1 LIQGRFGK
9 TFGSGNK
16 MFDILVV
23 DDEEGILEAT
33 KDYLDLTGTFRID
46 TATSAKEGL
55 RLISR
60 KQYDVIVSDYQMSEM
75 NGIEFLKTLRNA
87 GDRVPFILFT
97 GHSHKEVAL
106 EALNCGA
113 NFLVIKGGDGN
124 DSSMAELMMAVKA
137 MTERRMEEIALRR
150 SLERF
155 KRIYGDLPVGIEIF
169 DKDGVLSDLND
180 AAMAI
185 LGTSDPNQIKGLNIF
200 RDMELSDEAK
210 RRIRRGE
217 SIIHSSTIDLDVL
230 KSEHGVQSEKSG
242 LIYVERMITPLA
254 GPGPSTDGFF
264 MQIREITEKKHEE
277 AQLQYQAYLMENV
290 HDAIIATDSD
300 HAINSWNAAAERLYG
315 WRSEEVLGKSA
326 REVLRTR
333 RPKEST
339 EETFSNL
346 ESAGSMVGEV
356 LQTRKDGMEID
367 MDMTVIALKNRHARV
382 TGYVGVFRDIAE
394 RVKARNDRERSF
406 SLLKATLESTADGIL
421 VTDIDGRMTA
431 HNDKFLEMWDIP
443 SEMVTEW
450 KGLDMLGMAVRQVR
464 DPVGFT
470 AVMDR
475 LKQQNNHISN
485 DDVELLD
492 GRIFERYSRPQK
504 LGEKVVGRVWSFRD
518 VTKRRRAEER
528 LRDSEEMLRSILTY
542 SPDAINLIDM
552 DGTIV
557 ECNPKALELTGLTCK
572 DEIIGHNMLEAISPD
587 ERECMMENIKE
598 LIAAGNANRFE
609 YTLVKTNG
617 QPYFAEVTSWAV
629 KDKMGEPAL
638 LVSMTKDITDRK
650 KAEEELKKSQDRLLA
665 AQRIAHFGYWEYD
678 LFCDKLYMS
687 DEVFEIL
694 GYSPQ
699 SFEATL
705 TKFIQHVHPEER
717 ALVQGVFQ
725 ESANN
730 IREIDAEFRALKAD
744 GTEIWLYDRSKP
756 VLDTYGRPKM
766 LIGTLQDT
774 TERKN
779 IESKIQLSNRKL
791 NLLGAVTRHDVLNM
805 LTVLMG
811 NVELASTIATDDR
824 TKKYLTRSKEAAL
837 VIQKQMEYT
846 RSYEALGTKGSDW
859 INVSKVL
866 RFNMPHLNLNGTR
879 VNMEIG
885 DLELFA
891 DKMLDK
897 ALSNLMENAVRHG
910 EKVKNIN
917 IRFQEDGCDLKLFVE
932 DDGIGI
938 AEEEKEMIF
947 RRGYGKHTGLGL
959 NLTREIL
966 GITGMSIKEVG
977 LPGEGARFEICVPSG
992 KYRIHGA
999 EMSESPTELMERSG
1013 RSSGF

>member
-1 LIQGRFGK
+1 
-9 TFGSGNK
+9 

-23 DDEEGILEAT
+23 DSEEGILEAT
-33 KDYLDLTGTFRID
+33 KNCLDSAGTFRID
-46 TATSAKEGL
+46 TATSAAEGL
-55 RLISR
+55 KLIGR
-60 KQYDVIVSDYQMSEM
+60 KHYEVIVSDYQMDGM
-75 NGIEFLKTLRNA
+75 NGIEFLKTLRNG

-97 GHSHKEVAL
+97 GRSHQEVAL

-113 NFLVIKGGDGN
+113 NFLVIRGGEEN
-124 DSSMAELMMAVKA
+124 DSSMAELVMAVKA
-137 MTERRMEEIALRR
+137 MTEKRMEEIALMR

-155 KRIYGDLPVGIEIF
+155 KRIYGELPVGIEIF
-169 DKDGVLSDLND
+169 DREGVLSDLND
-180 AAMAI
+180 AALAI
-185 LGTSDPNQIKGLNIF
+185 LGVSDPNQIKGMNIF
-200 RDMELSDEAK
+200 RDLELSEEAK

-217 SIIHSSTIDLDVL
+217 SIIHSSTIDLEQL
-230 KSEHGVQSEKSG
+230 KRVHGVQSVRSG
-242 LIYVERMITPLA
+242 PVYVERMITPLA
-254 GPGPSTDGFF
+254 GKGPSSDGFF

-277 AQLQYQAYLMENV
+277 AQLKYQAYLMENV
-290 HDAIIATDSD
+290 HDAIIATDGD
-300 HAINSWNAAAERLYG
+300 HVINSWNAAAERLYG
-315 WRSEEVLGKSA
+315 WKSDEVLGKNA
-326 REVLRTR
+326 WELLCTRLPEETTEQVLYQL
-333 RPKEST
+333 EST
-339 EETFSNL
+339 
-346 ESAGSMVGEV
+346 GSMAGEV
-356 LQTRKDGMEID
+356 LQRRKDGVEID
-367 MDMTVIALKNRHARV
+367 MEMTVIALKNRNERV

-394 RVKARNDRERSF
+394 RIKARNDREHSF

-421 VTDIDGRMTA
+421 VIDIDGRMTA
-431 HNDKFLEMWDIP
+431 HNDKFLDMWGILAEKVTGWRELDI
-443 SEMVTEW
+443 
-450 KGLDMLGMAVRQVR
+450 LGMAVRQVQ
-464 DPVGFT
+464 DPTGFM
-470 AVMDR
+470 AVVDR
-475 LKQQNNHISN
+475 LKLQNTHISH

-518 VTKRRRAEER
+518 VTKRRRAEES

-557 ECNPKALELTGLTCK
+557 ECNPKALELTGLTSK

-587 ERECMMENIKE
+587 ERECMMENITE

-629 KDKMGEPAL
+629 KDKWGEPAL

-650 KAEEELKKSQDRLLA
+650 RAEEELKKSQDRLLA
-665 AQRIAHFGYWEYD
+665 AQRITHFGYWEYD
-678 LFCDKLYMS
+678 PLTDRLYIS
-687 DEVFEIL
+687 DEVYEIL

-717 ALVQGVFQ
+717 VLVQGFFK
-725 ESANN
+725 ESA
-730 IREIDAEFRALKAD
+730 ITTRETDAEFRALKAD
-744 GTEIWLYDRSKP
+744 GTEIWLYDRSKT

-766 LIGTLQDT
+766 FIGTLQDI
-774 TERKN
+774 TERKRF
-779 IESKIQLSNRKL
+779 ESKIQLSNRKL

-811 NVELASTIATDDR
+811 NVELAFAIASDER
-824 TKKYLTRSKEAAL
+824 SKKYLSRSKEAAL

-846 RSYEALGTKGSDW
+846 RSYEAMGSKGSDW
-859 INVSKVL
+859 TNVSKVL
-866 RFNMPHLNLNGTR
+866 RFNMPHLNLGSTK
-879 VNMEIG
+879 VNMQIG
-885 DLELFA
+885 ELELFA
-891 DKMLDK
+891 DTMIDK
-897 ALSNLMENAVRHG
+897 ALSNVIENSVLHG

-917 IRFQEDGCDLKLFVE
+917 IRCQDDGCDLKLYIE

-947 RRGYGKHTGLGL
+947 RRGNGKHSGLGL

-966 GITGMSIKEVG
+966 GITGMSIREMGVR
-977 LPGEGARFEICVPSG
+977 GEGASLEICVPCG
-992 KYRIHGA
+992 KYRFRETDLPEAPA
-999 EMSESPTELMERSG
+999 EIMERSG

>member
-1 LIQGRFGK
+1 
-9 TFGSGNK
+9 

-33 KDYLDLTGTFRID
+33 KDYFDLTGTFRID

-60 KQYDVIVSDYQMSEM
+60 KQYDVIVSDYQMNEM
-75 NGIEFLKTLRNA
+75 NGIEFLKTLRKS

-97 GHSHKEVAL
+97 GRCHQEVAL

-113 NFLVIKGGDGN
+113 NFLVIKGGDEN
-124 DSSMAELMMAVKA
+124 DTSMAELMMAVKA
-137 MTERRMEEIALRR
+137 MTERRMEEIALKR

-155 KRIYGDLPVGIEIF
+155 KRIYGELPVGIEIF
-169 DKDGVLSDLND
+169 DKEGVLTDLND
-180 AAMAI
+180 AALKI
-185 LGTSDPNQIKGLNIF
+185 LGVSDPNQIKGLNIF
-200 RDMELSDEAK
+200 RDLELSDEAK

-217 SIIHSSTIDLDVL
+217 SIIHSSPIDLELL
-230 KSEHGVQSEKSG
+230 KRVHGAQSSRSG
-242 LIYVERMITPLA
+242 LIYVDRMVTPLA
-254 GPGPSTDGFF
+254 GSGPSSDGFF

-277 AQLQYQAYLMENV
+277 AQLHYQAYLMENV
-290 HDAIIATDSD
+290 HDAIVATDGD
-300 HAINSWNAAAERLYG
+300 HVINSWNAAAERLYG
-315 WRSEEVLGKSA
+315 WRSEEVLGKNA
-326 REVLRTR
+326 RELLRTH
-333 RPKEST
+333 RPNESSDLA
-339 EETFSNL
+339 FLQL
-346 ESAGSMVGEV
+346 ESIGSMCGEV
-356 LQTRKDGMEID
+356 IQTRKDGVEID
-367 MDMTVIALKNRHARV
+367 MEMTAIALKNRNDRV

-394 RVKARNDRERSF
+394 RIKARNDREHSY

-421 VTDIDGRMTA
+421 AIDVDGMTTA
-431 HNDKFLEMWDIP
+431 HNDQLLEMWGFPVEIANN
-443 SEMVTEW
+443 SNEQ
-450 KGLDMLGMAVRQVR
+450 KILGIAARQVR
-464 DPVGFT
+464 DPDGFM
-470 AVMDR
+470 AVVDR
-475 LKQQNNHISN
+475 LKTQNNHTSHE
-485 DDVELLD
+485 DVELLD

-504 LGEKVVGRVWSFRD
+504 LGDKVVGRVWSFRD

-528 LRDSEEMLRSILTY
+528 LRDSEEMLRSILNY

-557 ECNPKALELTGLTCK
+557 ECNPRALELTGLQNK

-587 ERECMMENIKE
+587 ERESMMENIKE
-598 LIAAGNANRFE
+598 LIAAGNANRLE
-609 YTLVKTNG
+609 YTLVKMNG
-617 QPYFAEVTSWAV
+617 EPYFAEVTSWAV
-629 KDKMGEPAL
+629 KDKMGDPSL

-650 KAEEELKKSQDRLLA
+650 KAEEEIKKSRERLLA

-678 LFCDKLYMS
+678 LLTDKLYMS

-699 SFEATL
+699 TFEATFA
-705 TKFIQHVHPEER
+705 KFIQHVHPEER
-717 ALVQGVFQ
+717 ALVEGVLK
-725 ESANN
+725 ESISTN
-730 IREIDAEFRALKAD
+730 REIDAEFRALKAD
-744 GTEIWLYDRSKP
+744 GSEIWLYDRSKP

-766 LIGTLQDT
+766 LVGTLQDI
-774 TERKN
+774 TERKY
-779 IESKIQLSNRKL
+779 IESGIHLSNRKL

-811 NVELASTIATDDR
+811 NIELATSIATDDR
-824 TKKYLTRSKEAAL
+824 TKKYLSRSKEAAM

-846 RSYEALGTKGSDW
+846 RSYEALGSKGSNW

-866 RFNMPHLNLNGTR
+866 RFNMPHLNLNGTK

-891 DKMLDK
+891 DTMLDK

-910 EKVKNIN
+910 VKVKNIN
-917 IRFQEDGCDLKLFVE
+917 IRCQEDGCDLKLYIE

-938 AEEEKEMIF
+938 VDEEKEMIF

-966 GITGMSIKEVG
+966 GITGMTIKEIG
-977 LPGEGARFEICVPSG
+977 HPGEGACFEICVPSG

-999 EMSESPTELMERSG
+999 EMPEGSASDLMETTG
-1013 RSSGF
+1013 RTFGF